1 MPKATEVQETAQKKE
16 QGSTQETRQ
25 SSMTPSRLGGV
36 PVGRRAFSLPLALD
50 PFSYMRRFS
59 EEMDRLFEDAGW
71 WRGSA
76 WNQGSSSG
84 WTPRVE
90 TFDRAG
96 KFVVRAELPGV
107 KKDEVNVEVTQDDVL
122 TIQGERRNQHEEKG
136 EGFYRSECSYGHFYR
151 SVPLPEGVNADS
163 ATARFQDGILEI
175 EMDSTGPA
183 QTKRRIAIQEGM
195 QNP

>member
-1 MPKATEVQETAQKKE
+1 MPKAKEVQETAQKKE
-16 QGSTQETRQ
+16 QSSAQETSQ
-25 SSMTPSRLGGV
+25 SSMTPSRFGRV
-36 PVGRRAFSLPLALD
+36 PVGRRVFPSPLSLD

-71 WRGSA
+71 RRGPA

-90 TFDRAG
+90 TFERAG

-107 KKDEVNVEVTQDDVL
+107 KKDEVNVEVSQDGIV
-122 TIQGERRNQHEEKG
+122 TIQGERKNQHEEKG

-151 SVPLPEGVNADS
+151 SLPLPEGVTADS

-175 EMDSTGPA
+175 EMDSIGPA
-183 QTKRRIAIQEGM
+183 QPKRRIAIQEGA
-195 QNP
+195 QNR